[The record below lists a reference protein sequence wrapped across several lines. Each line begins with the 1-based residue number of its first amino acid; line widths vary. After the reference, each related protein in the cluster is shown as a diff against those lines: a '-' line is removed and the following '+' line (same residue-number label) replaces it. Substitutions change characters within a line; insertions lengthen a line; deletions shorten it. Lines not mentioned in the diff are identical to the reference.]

1 MAFDPEVLEQA
12 VPPLNP
18 NEGLVQLAMA
28 KGKGKIPLMKDPT
41 IRPDPLKELDLDIPL
56 KIEKGKS
63 LEDLKSEKLN
73 LETEIT
79 AIEKSDQIKSFEGGK
94 EAIDKIQKNEDVINI
109 LNEQIN
115 AIENTKKPEVVEGV
129 IDFGMDQPVMKW
141 ATPDAIREIN
151 QDLFT
156 IGQLMSMLKEKVS
169 SVLIGQFWCG

>member
-63 LEDLKSEKLN
+63 LEDLTQL
-73 LETEIT
+73 IV
-79 AIEKSDQIKSFEGGK
+79 
-94 EAIDKIQKNEDVINI
+94 KNENGII
-109 LNEQIN
+109 AL
-115 AIENTKKPEVVEGV
+115 
-129 IDFGMDQPVMKW
+129 
-141 ATPDAIREIN
+141 
-151 QDLFT
+151 
-156 IGQLMSMLKEKVS
+156 LK
-169 SVLIGQFWCG
+169 